1 MGTLRSTSD
10 CSGMKVNE
18 ITLGDST
25 FTDEITEDADPL
37 FAWDDSRLPNGFIE
51 DDGTI
56 TIDEPEG
63 I

>member
-10 CSGMKVNE
+10 CSGMGVSN
-18 ITLGDST
+18 ITLGEPT
-25 FTDEITEDADPL
+25 FTDEITEDAEAL

-51 DDGTI
+51 DDGAI